1 MTMSVENVLLKQI
14 TKQICQ
20 CIIVNGHGHA
30 LAREASQIQS
40 YEQLTWKESSF
51 IGKGSKRRKERMQLD
66 QGSPL
71 NSKKK
76 RKERIV
82 LGQMKLAVSSKNEID
97 RLTTHG
103 ERVCCLL
110 PGNQHTCR
118 YID

>member
-1 MTMSVENVLLKQI
+1 VRKKYYSKYYSLAEKIQLISQMNRVKM
-14 TKQICQ
+14 
-20 CIIVNGHGHA
+20 HGHA

-103 ERVCCLL
+103 ERGSTT
-110 PGNQHTCR
+110 PR
-118 YID
+118 K